1 MIRAAA
7 GILSCLLLTACA
19 TSSGGGTE
27 GGAPP
32 AGGTELFIRDY
43 METYL
48 PREAHIALF
57 EIIPER
63 GVSLLYP
70 TRGEEP
76 RQVGPGW
83 FRLPHS
89 PSGFV
94 HAQRD
99 KYITRPT
106 GLLNQAPPRIRGVTI
121 LVVTSNH
128 PLDLDLFLS
137 SPGGLRDHLG
147 GRDYVSEVRAV
158 ERILATIVPDPSVSL
173 TQHRTATVSVNSA
186 WTIRGG
192 GS

>member
-1 MIRAAA
+1 MTRPL
-7 GILSCLLLTACA
+7 LSFGVTLLLTACA
-19 TSSGGGTE
+19 TSGGGETE

-32 AGGTELFIRDY
+32 AGGTELYIRDY

-48 PREAHIALF
+48 PREAYIAFF

-99 KYITRPT
+99 RYLPVMY
-106 GLLNQAPPRIRGVTI
+106 GRIQSVVFM
-121 LVVTSNH
+121 VVTSDL
-128 PLDLDLFLS
+128 PLNLDPLLAAPS
-137 SPGGLRDHLG
+137 ALRDRLG
-147 GRDYVSEVRAV
+147 TQAYIDDNRAV
-158 ERILATIVPDPSVSL
+158 ERILGTIVPDPVAASVSY
-173 TQHRTATVSVNSA
+173 RIASVPVPVA
-186 WTIRGG
+186 WAIRR
-192 GS
+192 